1 MKRHEQKR
9 MSTAE
14 IFNKLTQKTQSYHG
28 VGVDAGETGWEE
40 VLQALQG
47 VDRWKIDF
55 LLYVYGDNLRCRH
68 SFFAGLMREAM
79 LTLDRDGLIE
89 RQEPGAIERM
99 VLLAMVEWKHWNVK
113 IFEIDRADH
122 MGVSLSTWKRR
133 YKNLYR
139 FILMIPQQ
147 WEDEVMKIVTQRLR

>member
-1 MKRHEQKR
+1 MKQHEQKR

-28 VGVDAGETGWEE
+28 VGVDAGETGWED

-68 SFFAGLMREAM
+68 SFFSGLFMEAM
-79 LTLDRDGLIE
+79 LIHNNE
-89 RQEPGAIERM
+89 EPGTVEKL

-122 MGVSLSTWKRR
+122 MDVSLSTWKRK
-133 YKNLYR
+133 YKNVHQS
-139 FILMIPQQ
+139 IMGIPQS
-147 WEDEVMKIVTQRLR
+147 WEDEVMRIVTQRLR